1 MKLEDKKKVTVRIYP
16 VRQYGIVT
24 GSHEGLMGEYTTYP
38 MSVFFYSKRHLST
51 VMWKQLWIRC

>member
-24 GSHEGLMGEYTTYP
+24 GSHEGLMGGIPPIRCLFSFTQNDTYP
-38 MSVFFYSKRHLST
+38 
-51 VMWKQLWIRC
+51 Q